1 MSSSN
6 LAQSVSS
13 SVGRTVAGWVE
24 RRPTQRRP
32 EMMREEVVVVGMR
45 GAMWEIRVL
54 GKGLEHGR
62 SERRGNA
69 GEG

>member
-1 MSSSN
+1 
-6 LAQSVSS
+6 
-13 SVGRTVAGWVE
+13 
-24 RRPTQRRP
+24 
-32 EMMREEVVVVGMR
+32 MMREEVVVVGMR

-62 SERRGNA
+62 SERRDKA